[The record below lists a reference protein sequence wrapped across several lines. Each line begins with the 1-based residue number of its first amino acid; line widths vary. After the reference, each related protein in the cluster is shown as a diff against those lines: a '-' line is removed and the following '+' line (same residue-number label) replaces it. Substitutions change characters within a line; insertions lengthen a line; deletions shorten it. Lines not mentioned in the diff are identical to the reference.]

1 MFKLTGETSYAN
13 HLEIIVEPEN
23 WSKRPSTDHILTQ
36 IIKDHFTFLYGQ
48 KHQQEPFVKLLVNS
62 RTMGDI
68 LYNVDNKLSKPLNRF
83 IDNLIPKT
91 SLITIFNDDK
101 TKTYRYLGQKDNVME
116 FEQVNYDNE
125 YKPIIKIPILK

>member
-1 MFKLTGETSYAN
+1 MLKLTGETSYAN

-48 KHQQEPFVKLLVNS
+48 KHRREPFVKLLVNS
-62 RTMGDI
+62 HTMGDI
-68 LYNVDNKLSKPLNRF
+68 LYNVDDKLSKPLNQF

-101 TKTYRYLGQKDNVME
+101 TKTYRYLGEKDNVMT
-116 FEQVNYDNE
+116 FEQVNYNNN
-125 YKPIIKIPILK
+125 YSPIVKIPILK